1 MPDSIPIIDSS
12 AVENLRALGDNDG
25 GAFLR
30 EILGIYFADMPAR
43 LRELRE
49 RLAEGDQSGFTRAAH
64 TIKGS
69 SANVGAARVRAMAEE
84 IEVRSRTSPI
94 KELAGEVERLADL
107 FDEARRE
114 LSSEMGEGKS

>member
-84 IEVRSRTSPI
+84 IEVRSRLRQSRSWPARWSGWPI
-94 KELAGEVERLADL
+94 CSTRPDA
-107 FDEARRE
+107 
-114 LSSEMGEGKS
+114 S